1 MTWFGNLLD
10 NGKGIASRIVKGSK
24 EALEGVTKANNV
36 TEASN
41 IVRPPSWGTVY
52 QRTSGDLS
60 GEEIGSLLTSNKIL
74 NDAYGKMSDEALLKR
89 VELNTNRTVDRKNFS
104 SFYDMMSDTG
114 MSVKEARQRW
124 NSLNAKQREGVLGD
138 LYIGENSQEYQR
150 IYDKLTDRYVAGRN
164 EVINRIN
171 NVSSEIQKQRSS
183 LATPEAKNLASQEYY
198 RKTYTNAAEQQAQSM
213 GGSWLKYGIGGTVV
227 TGGLVLVLNSSRGS
241 QTNAQLYGQQPI
253 Y

>member
-1 MTWFGNLLD
+1 MAWFGNLLD

-24 EALEGVTKANNV
+24 EALEGVTKANNI

-89 VELNTNRTVDRKNFS
+89 IELNTNRAVDRKNFS

-138 LYIGENSQEYQR
+138 LYIGENSQEYQQ

-198 RKTYTNAAEQQAQSM
+198 RKTYTNPAEQQAQSM

-227 TGGLVLVLNSSRGS
+227 TGGLVLALNSSRGS

>member
-1 MTWFGNLLD
+1 MAWFGNLLD

-24 EALEGVTKANNV
+24 EALEGVTKANNI

-52 QRTSGDLS
+52 RRTSGDLS

-89 VELNTNRTVDRKNFS
+89 IEFNANRAVDRKNFS

-138 LYIGENSQEYQR
+138 LYIGENSQEYQQ

-198 RKTYTNAAEQQAQSM
+198 RKTYTNPAEQQAQSM

-227 TGGLVLVLNSSRGS
+227 TGGLVLALNSSRGS